1 MRPVTLIHLA
11 LLSTLTSIAVVNAQP
26 PATQPQVQKE
36 TDRSFAPQAKSTSSI
51 PRDFKRWEKE
61 IAAYEAADRTNP
73 PPKGGVLFIGS
84 STIRL
89 WKTLAADFPD
99 HKVIN
104 RGFGGSEIADST
116 HFAERII
123 FPYEPRQIFL
133 RAGGNDINAG
143 RLPREVAADF
153 WEFVRKVRGKLPKTE
168 ILYIEVSPAPQRWSQ
183 NDKYRDLN
191 RRIREMAL
199 DMPRVAVVD
208 AFDMTLSRDGQA
220 RPALFVPDML
230 HFNELGYRLLAGR
243 VRPYL
248 HHVPEKR
255 EQGRSAP

>member
-1 MRPVTLIHLA
+1 MRTFRLFPLITFFA
-11 LLSTLTSIAVVNAQP
+11 MGSSAEAQP
-26 PATQPQVQKE
+26 PGSKPPSEKVMVKTIPQQM
-36 TDRSFAPQAKSTSSI
+36 KSRSSI
-51 PRDFKRWEKE
+51 PHDFAKWEKE
-61 IAAYEAADRTNP
+61 IAAYEEADRKSP

-89 WKTLAADFPD
+89 WKTMATDFPN

-143 RLPREVAADF
+143 RLPREVAEDF
-153 WEFVRKVRGKLPKTE
+153 RDFVRKVHVKLPKTE
-168 ILYIEVSPAPQRWSQ
+168 IYYIEVSPAPQRWGQ
-183 NDKYRDLN
+183 NDKYKSLN
-191 RRIREMAL
+191 ARIREMAI

-208 AFDMTLSRDGQA
+208 AFDMSLNSDGSA
-220 RPALFVPDML
+220 VHGFFVPDML
-230 HFNELGYRLLAGR
+230 HFNELGYVELAKR

-248 HHVPEKR
+248 HHVSEKK
-255 EQGRSAP
+255 AVK